1 MDRRDGSATVVERI
15 ASFFKYLRRISILL
29 NIRDVLDKEKN
40 FGHFLTTYDSRTPSS
55 IIVAGMQRTQSE
67 NDKQIKWLKKPLTT
81 TGNSFKSKYRR
92 KSLKINL

>member
-1 MDRRDGSATVVERI
+1 MDRRDGFATVVERI

-29 NIRDVLDKEKN
+29 NVRDLLDKEKN
-40 FGHFLTTYDSRTPSS
+40 FGHFLTTYDSITSSS

-67 NDKQIKWLKKPLTT
+67 NDKQINWLKKPLTT
-81 TGNSFKSKYRR
+81 TGSSCKSKYRR